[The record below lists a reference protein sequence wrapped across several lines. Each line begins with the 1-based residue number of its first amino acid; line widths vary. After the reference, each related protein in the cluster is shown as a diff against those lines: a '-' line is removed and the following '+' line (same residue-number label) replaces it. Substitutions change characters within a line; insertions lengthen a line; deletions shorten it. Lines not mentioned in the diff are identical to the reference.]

1 MNVLNECYKIIDKI
15 LKKGE
20 IKRKDL
26 MIALAIRLNLPIN
39 DCNIEKFDKDTLEK
53 ALEMLKIML

>member
-1 MNVLNECYKIIDKI
+1 MDYKKECNRLIDKI

-26 MIALAIRLNLPIN
+26 MIALALRLNIPIETCDIRN
-39 DCNIEKFDKDTLEK
+39 FDVNTLK
-53 ALEMLKIML
+53 NAVEMLKIML